1 MEQIAVATYSPEA
14 AGDDEVDLTL
24 ALAIGGRRRRRG
36 RRWLGSAEFCRWKGM
51 EGPEEESPPPVRTS
65 PPATAAAEHQKF
77 ILVADGFGMVPHRTR
92 FWSSAATAPAAARVP
107 DRRGDLV
114 VSGTGEPVR
123 YAPPPP
129 LPQVPPIVA
138 ATGDGPDGKTITGLL
153 VLRYREAEVSIVCVC
168 HGSSFSPAGFVRHAG
183 GSDLS
188 NPLRQITVFS
198 S

>member
-1 MEQIAVATYSPEA
+1 MAMEQIAVASYSPEA

-36 RRWLGSAEFCRWKGM
+36 RRWLGSGEFCRWKGM
-51 EGPEEESPPPVRTS
+51 DGPEEESPPPVRTS
-65 PPATAAAEHQKF
+65 PPATATAAAEHQKDAL
-77 ILVADGFGMVPHRTR
+77 LVLRRHSAGGGP
-92 FWSSAATAPAAARVP
+92 SSGSP
-107 DRRGDLV
+107 GDLV

-129 LPQVPPIVA
+129 LPQVPPI
-138 ATGDGPDGKTITGLL
+138 TITGLL